1 MRGAFV
7 PPMVGK
13 QGMVVSKRWVG
24 FLPLWVVFRSLRKY
38 CSNFEYSRMARMRGL
53 PHDFV
58 MMNPDLEIARNAAL
72 KPIDEIGAELGIAEE
87 HLECYGRHKAKIS
100 HQFLRSMDDRKPGKL
115 ILVTAMS
122 PPPAGGGKTTTSV
135 GLSDALCRLGK
146 KSIVCLREPSL
157 GPCFGMKGG
166 AAGGGYSQV
175 VPMEDINLHFTGD
188 FHAIGSAHNLLAAMI
203 DNYIHH
209 GNPVR
214 IDLRRVSW
222 RRVMDMNDRALRG
235 LTVGLGGAANGF
247 PRESGFDIV
256 PASEVMAIFCL
267 AESLADL
274 KQRLRR
280 IVVGQTRSGE
290 VVRAE
295 EFGAAGAMTALL
307 KDAIKPNLVQTLEN
321 NPAII
326 HGGPFANIAHGCNSV
341 MATRTGLKMADYV
354 VTEAGFG
361 ADLGA
366 EKFFDIKCR
375 SAGLTPAATVVVATL
390 PALRYQGGVSA
401 KNLHTPDVAAVGRG
415 LENLRRHL
423 DNLRNHFGV
432 RCVVALNRFGSDS
445 DEELALVDALGL
457 ETGVPVAHASH
468 WANGGEGALE
478 LAEAVVAA
486 ADGPPDTFRFLYP
499 DEMPLWQKI
508 ETIATRIYGAGSV
521 TGNVAIDRQVAALE
535 AAGFGSLPVCVAKT
549 QYSFSTEAAAVG
561 LADGH
566 PLKVREV
573 RLSAGAGFVVM
584 ICGDIMTMP
593 GLPKH
598 PSAANIDVDDDGNI
612 IGLS

>member
-1 MRGAFV
+1 
-7 PPMVGK
+7 
-13 QGMVVSKRWVG
+13 
-24 FLPLWVVFRSLRKY
+24 
-38 CSNFEYSRMARMRGL
+38 
-53 PHDFV
+53 
-58 MMNPDLEIARNAAL
+58 MNPDLEIARKAVL
-72 KPIDEIGAELGIAEE
+72 KPIVEIGGALGIGEE

-100 HQFLRSMDDRKPGKL
+100 HTFLRTLQDRPDGRL

-146 KSIVCLREPSL
+146 RSIVCLREPSL

-188 FHAIGSAHNLLAAMI
+188 FHAIASAHNLLAAMI

-209 GNPVR
+209 GNAVR

-235 LTVGLGGAANGF
+235 LTIGLGGPANGF

-256 PASEVMAIFCL
+256 PASEVMAVFCL

-274 KQRLRR
+274 KQRLQRL
-280 IVVGQTRSGE
+280 VVGQTRGGE
-290 VVRAE
+290 TVRAS
-295 EFGAAGAMTALL
+295 EFGAAGAMAALL
-307 KDAIKPNLVQTLEN
+307 KDAVKPNLVQTLEN
-321 NPAII
+321 NPALI

-341 MATRTGLKMADYV
+341 MATRTGLKLADYV

-375 SAGLTPAATVVVATL
+375 QAGLAPAAAVVVVTL
-390 PALRYQGGVSA
+390 PALRYQGGACA
-401 KNLHTPDVAAVGRG
+401 KALHTADAAAVRKG
-415 LENLRRHL
+415 LANLRRHL
-423 DNLRNHFGV
+423 DNLRDHFGV
-432 RCVVALNRFGSDS
+432 PCVVALNRFASDTA
-445 DEELALVDALGL
+445 EELAIVDALGV
-457 ETGVPVAHASH
+457 ETGVTVAHANH
-468 WANGGEGALE
+468 WAEGSAGALA
-478 LAEAVVAA
+478 LAEAVIDAA
-486 ADGPPDTFRFLYP
+486 NRPVGGFRLLYP
-499 DEMPLWQKI
+499 CEMPLWEKL
-508 ETIATRIYGAGSV
+508 ETIATKIYGAGSV
-521 TGNVAIDRQVAALE
+521 SGNVTINRQIAELE
-535 AAGFGSLPVCVAKT
+535 EQGFGSLPVCVAKT
-549 QYSFSTEAAAVG
+549 QYSFSTDPAAVG

-566 PLKVREV
+566 QLKVREV

-593 GLPKH
+593 GLPRH
-598 PSAANIDVDDDGNI
+598 PSAMDIDVDDDGNI
-612 IGLS
+612 RGLS